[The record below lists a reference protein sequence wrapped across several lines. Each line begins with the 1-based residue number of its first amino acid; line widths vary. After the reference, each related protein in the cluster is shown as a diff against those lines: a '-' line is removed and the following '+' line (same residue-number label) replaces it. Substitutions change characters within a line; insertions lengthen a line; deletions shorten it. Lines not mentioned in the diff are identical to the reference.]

1 MAVCVKEADGSWTH
15 VPIALFF
22 RTGYESRRQRPA
34 YYHALHG
41 GLDMKIEGPLV
52 GVSDHTG
59 LSNKCDIQFYMVSLF
74 GVWTSYTNILKMLIV
89 LFTVILTFYET
100 KAIEGMC
107 GWHSNH
113 QIEVPWIEAVST
125 TRLYSQEEALTAVR
139 MSGIL
144 ACAFNQIGTEMD
156 LPFGGYGVLG
166 VCNDTAAI
174 VDFAVRGETNMYPLL
189 STGRFLMHTAKFL
202 VGFHDDLVRSSNAA
216 TKRIR
221 TAAAETL
228 RLASAACNMQ
238 SDIHCSPK
246 QMIDAARRYASN
258 YPTAYFQITTD
269 SKEVMAEIT
278 EQYLD
283 LESKISK
290 IH

>member
-1 MAVCVKEADGSWTH
+1 
-15 VPIALFF
+15 
-22 RTGYESRRQRPA
+22 
-34 YYHALHG
+34 
-41 GLDMKIEGPLV
+41 
-52 GVSDHTG
+52 
-59 LSNKCDIQFYMVSLF
+59 
-74 GVWTSYTNILKMLIV
+74 
-89 LFTVILTFYET
+89 
-100 KAIEGMC
+100 
-107 GWHSNH
+107 
-113 QIEVPWIEAVST
+113 
-125 TRLYSQEEALTAVR
+125 
-139 MSGIL
+139 
-144 ACAFNQIGTEMD
+144 
-156 LPFGGYGVLG
+156 
-166 VCNDTAAI
+166 
-174 VDFAVRGETNMYPLL
+174 
-189 STGRFLMHTAKFL
+189 MHTAKFL